1 MADHFIVHLE
11 PRLRFSVARQLAVS
25 CAGVVLA
32 LGVGALLLWAAG
44 VPPLAAYGEMAA
56 ELFGNGYGF
65 SEVLVKAA
73 PLILCGLGV
82 MVAFKML
89 FWNIGAEGQLHMGAF
104 AATAVAMLPLP
115 ADSPWL
121 RLPLMALAGIVAGGL
136 WALIPA
142 ALKIGRQVNEVV
154 SSLLLNYVAIA
165 WVDYL
170 VYGPWR
176 DPASANFPLTPLF
189 GESAQLPRL
198 GGLRVNAGLLLA
210 LAAVALAYVVQERS
224 RLGFAL
230 RVMGDNPAAARY
242 AGIGLAGTTLAAM
255 ALSGGLAGLAGMVEL
270 AGIQHRLLRGFS
282 PGYGY
287 TAIIVAWLGQLHPA
301 GVLVTGILMGA
312 LLAGGE
318 VLQISRQLPVSMIF
332 MIQGAILITVLAGDF
347 FNRYRLVWRRPP
359 RGEAKSEPGG
369 KVEAK
374 SEPGKKAAGVAT
386 LPPAPDAAAPER

>member
-1 MADHFIVHLE
+1 MADSFVVHVE
-11 PRLRFSVARQLAVS
+11 PRLRPAAARQAAVS

-32 LGVGALLLWAAG
+32 LGVGALLLRAAG
-44 VPPLAAYGEMAA
+44 VPPFAAYGEMAA
-56 ELFGNGYGF
+56 ELFGNAFGV

-82 MVAFKML
+82 MVAFKMV

-115 ADSPWL
+115 ADGPWL
-121 RLPLMALAGIVAGGL
+121 RLPLMALAGVLAGGL

-142 ALKIGRQVNEVV
+142 VLKIGRQVNEVV
-154 SSLLLNYVAIA
+154 TTLLLNYVAIA
-165 WVDYL
+165 WVDSL

-176 DPASANFPLTPLF
+176 DPASSNFPLSPLF
-189 GESAQLPRL
+189 AESAQLPRL
-198 GGLRVNAGLLLA
+198 GSLRVNAGLLLA
-210 LAAVALAYVVQERS
+210 LAATALVYVVQERS
-224 RLGFAL
+224 RLGFAI
-230 RVMGDNPAAARY
+230 RVIGDNPAAARY

-301 GVLVTGILMGA
+301 GVLVTGVLMGA

-332 MIQGAILITVLAGDF
+332 MIQGAILIAVLAGDF
-347 FNRYRLVWRRPP
+347 LNRYRLVWRRAP
-359 RGEAKSEPGG
+359 A
-369 KVEAK
+369 VE
-374 SEPGKKAAGVAT
+374 
-386 LPPAPDAAAPER
+386 AAAPAPER